1 MINKASIYS
10 LIVNKTINF
19 EKTND
24 ELMNMIMREKYHF
37 EKNEKKNNLTRRIH
51 FQLNSIE
58 TTQIYALL
66 TKTFFF
72 FFLKKEEEDF
82 QNIIRSP

>member
-37 EKNEKKNNLTRRIH
+37 EKNEKKKQFDTKD
-51 FQLNSIE
+51 
-58 TTQIYALL
+58 TLL
-66 TKTFFF
+66 VK
-72 FFLKKEEEDF
+72 LY
-82 QNIIRSP
+82 

>member
-37 EKNEKKNNLTRRIH
+37 EKNEKKKQFDTKD
-51 FQLNSIE
+51 
-58 TTQIYALL
+58 TLL
-66 TKTFFF
+66 VKLYWNYIDLCFTY
-72 FFLKKEEEDF
+72 
-82 QNIIRSP
+82 

>member
-37 EKNEKKNNLTRRIH
+37 EKNEKYYR
-51 FQLNSIE
+51 
-58 TTQIYALL
+58 ALL
-66 TKTFFF
+66 VWWLFYKYKC
-72 FFLKKEEEDF
+72 L
-82 QNIIRSP
+82 

>member
-37 EKNEKKNNLTRRIH
+37 EKNEKKKKKKQFDTKD
-51 FQLNSIE
+51 
-58 TTQIYALL
+58 TLL
-66 TKTFFF
+66 VK
-72 FFLKKEEEDF
+72 LY
-82 QNIIRSP
+82 

>member
-37 EKNEKKNNLTRRIH
+37 EKNEKKKKKKNTIWH
-51 FQLNSIE
+51 E
-58 TTQIYALL
+58 GY
-66 TKTFFF
+66 TF
-72 FFLKKEEEDF
+72 
-82 QNIIRSP
+82 S